1 VESIRV
7 QQVLRPA
14 RYAFLIRSGDHDAAD
29 RAVSLNTVI
38 WGGIFNPIVEIT
50 PEERCLGILKEFD
63 PDKLIDLTDGS
74 LSAKLSVLFADRI
87 IDGNHVTVADRHGD
101 GVPQLGFGFNV
112 IPLLGE
118 IYNKETRFI
127 RDKIIASLYSCP
139 SLGDWDSFFGFQ
151 FGSFTNLPKLGI
163 DFKKHFIRALNA
175 LECGYDPKTLDQIS
189 EAPITPIKLTA
200 YGLSLYG
207 GQASFS
213 SHIIYIGDHRDLAD
227 LIEFWNIRATGRACV
242 FVPTA
247 HFRIFADLIRDVAI
261 SGKYSINE
269 QVENRADLQKGVHV
283 EETIFNEIC
292 DWISSLNLDSL
303 PRRTW
308 GPRFGMSAD
317 WYVGDIHVSDIEA
330 NRGEEISLLEGST
343 LTPIKLIQPQFLAET
358 KARKGD
364 FEWAMEIKMW
374 GGLLNEDFVFSIPDE
389 PKIDRRI
396 AARITHKLASETRI
410 GRRGLVLIED
420 FPTSSLLLSP
430 LRTKEL
436 FDELFQSAGLVTGI
450 SVPGQYME
458 QIIRK
463 MGYLQFDCRIFKIR
477 GVREIIKK
485 LSNGSILT
493 QGNMYGIVMS
503 SNPDEFGQN
512 WRPELYEDM
521 IVRRDQTGKLN
532 FGTIFQELLE
542 KRVVRPGFELAC
554 ENCFATDW
562 YHVSEFSE
570 EYVCRFCFTK
580 QRVNFA
586 AKKEWQYK
594 ADGLFRIENS
604 AQGSIAAIAALWR
617 IHAVRSLGE
626 GRYQCSV
633 KLRDREGHEYEL
645 DYAYFYVAGFSAE
658 YDLILGQAKNFTE
671 FNAEEINK
679 MGRLSEKFDRRPYLC
694 FSTMKE
700 SFSDQEKVEINRLVA
715 AGYKVI
721 ALTRHELDPYF
732 LHSRFKNAPIKYAVS
747 FTDLSLN
754 TIHLNL
760 R

>member
-1 VESIRV
+1 MESIRV

-14 RYAFLIRSGDHDAAD
+14 RYAFVIRNGDRSAAN

-38 WGGIFNPIVEIT
+38 WGGMFNPIVEST

-63 PDKLIDLTDGS
+63 PDKLVDLTDGS
-74 LSAKLSVLFADRI
+74 LGPKLMALFADRI
-87 IDGNHVTVADRHGD
+87 IDSDHVTVVDHQGD
-101 GVPQLGFGFNV
+101 HLSQLGFGFNV
-112 IPLLGE
+112 IPILRE
-118 IYNKETRFI
+118 IFDKETRFI
-127 RDKIIASLYSCP
+127 RDKIIASFYSCP

-151 FGSFTNLPKLGI
+151 YGSFTALPKLGI

-175 LECGYDPKTLDQIS
+175 IEIVFDPKTLEQIS
-189 EAPITPIKLTA
+189 EAAITPIKLTA
-200 YGLSLYG
+200 HGLSLYG
-207 GQASFS
+207 GRASFS

-227 LIEFWNIRATGRACV
+227 LIEFWNIRATGRTCV

-247 HFRIFADLIRDVAI
+247 SFRLFADMIRDVAV
-261 SGKYSINE
+261 SGKYSVNE
-269 QVENRADLQKGVHV
+269 QVENQADLQKGINVGMD
-283 EETIFNEIC
+283 IFGEIC
-292 DWISSLNLDSL
+292 DWIASLKLDSL

-308 GPRFGMSAD
+308 GPRFGISEE

-330 NRGEEISLLEGST
+330 RRGEEISLLEAST
-343 LTPIKLIQPQFLAET
+343 LTPIKLIQPEFLAET

-374 GGLLNEDFVFSIPDE
+374 GGLLNEDFVFSIPSE
-389 PKIDRRI
+389 AKIERRI
-396 AARITHKLASETRI
+396 ASRITHKRADEVRI
-410 GRRGLVLIED
+410 GRRGLVLIQD
-420 FPTSSLLLSP
+420 YPRSTLLLSP
-430 LRTKEL
+430 LHTKEL
-436 FDELFQSAGLVTGI
+436 FDELFQSAGLNTDV

-463 MGYLQFDCRIFKIR
+463 MGYLQFDCRVFKIR

-485 LSNGSILT
+485 LSNDSILT
-493 QGNMYGIVMS
+493 QGNMFEIVMS
-503 SNPDEFGQN
+503 TALDEFGRN
-512 WRPELYEDM
+512 WLPELYEDM
-521 IVRRDQTGKLN
+521 IVRRGQTGKLN
-532 FGTIFQELLE
+532 FGVIFQELLE
-542 KRVVRPGFELAC
+542 KRVIRPGFELRC
-554 ENCFATDW
+554 GNCFATDW

-617 IHAVRSLGE
+617 IDEIESIGE
-626 GRYQCSV
+626 GRYQCSA
-633 KLRDREGHEYEL
+633 KLRDKDGREYEL
-645 DYAYFYVAGFSAE
+645 DYAYIHIAGFSTE
-658 YDLILGQAKNFTE
+658 YDLVLGQSKNFIE
-671 FNAEEINK
+671 FNAEEIDK
-679 MGRLSEKFDRRPYLC
+679 MGRLAEKFDKRPYLC

-700 SFSDQEKVEINRLVA
+700 SFSPQEKVEINKLVT

-732 LHSRFKNAPIKYAVS
+732 LHFEDAPRKYAVS
-747 FTDLSLN
+747 FSDLSLN

-760 R
+760 K